1 MAGKE
6 PASVYRRWM
15 LVVYVV
21 LLHRVLS
28 DEELSS
34 QIFEEIKT
42 IGSLWTE
49 LKFSDEPVIQL
60 KKLKK
65 AVQNINDKTGLSVFV
80 EEEGYNTEKFLED
93 IQTFIFENL
102 KREEPEL

>member
-1 MAGKE
+1 M
-6 PASVYRRWM
+6 VN
-15 LVVYVV
+15 VD
-21 LLHRVLS
+21 LLKRVLS

>member
-1 MAGKE
+1 MIN
-6 PASVYRRWM
+6 VD
-15 LVVYVV
+15 
-21 LLHRVLS
+21 LLNRVLS

-42 IGSLWTE
+42 IGSSWTE
-49 LKFSDEPVIQL
+49 LKFSAEPVIQL
-60 KKLKK
+60 QKLKK
-65 AVQNINDKTGLSVFV
+65 AAQNINDKTGLTIFV
-80 EEEGYNTEKFLED
+80 EDDSYNTEKFLED